1 MSIFNPSIAKK
12 GEGIRSL
19 TGLRPERLETPLWE
33 RSHWELSNPSREM
46 RLGNVDSSVMLHH
59 LLSTPKVSLTIS
71 LWVLSQRP
79 HKIHLFPKSLV
90 HSSWSLWLGSY
101 HFSVCPKINFWSTC
115 WCGKSETFACSK
127 VHSLI
132 FFSLLAKI
140 KVMQKSTR
148 KDYNCQTSDCVH
160 PQPEDNCYV
169 FSSQAFLLLS
179 VCPSISS
186 TCQRK
191 SEIDLSG

>member
-115 WCGKSETFACSK
+115 WYGKSETFACSK

-132 FFSLLAKI
+132 FFFSFG
-140 KVMQKSTR
+140 Q
-148 KDYNCQTSDCVH
+148 NQSD
-160 PQPEDNCYV
+160 
-169 FSSQAFLLLS
+169 A
-179 VCPSISS
+179 
-186 TCQRK
+186 
-191 SEIDLSG
+191 EIHTKRL